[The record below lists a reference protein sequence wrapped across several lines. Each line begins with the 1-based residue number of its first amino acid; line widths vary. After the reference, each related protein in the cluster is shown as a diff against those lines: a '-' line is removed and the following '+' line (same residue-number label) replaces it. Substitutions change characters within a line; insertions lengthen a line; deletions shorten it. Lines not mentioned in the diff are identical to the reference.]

1 MRVQVPVNWP
11 LGTGFDFRGVIE
23 LESRN
28 AFVFETRD
36 NTHRLQSKLMP
47 LSEVNPDN
55 MPPGIVAQASEEV
68 ELLEAAGAVYDRE
81 RFLAGEVSPVF
92 FGSALTN
99 YGVEE
104 FLRGF
109 LKLCPTPRDRMG
121 ETGFVPASRPEF
133 SGFVFKIQAN
143 LDPRHRVRVA
153 FVRVPAA
160 FVKDGQ
166 CCLAPI

>member
-1 MRVQVPVNWP
+1 MPSFDIVSKVNP
-11 LGTGFDFRGVIE
+11 MELDNAINQAKKELASRFDFRGVIE

-109 LKLCPTPRDRMG
+109 LRLL
-121 ETGFVPASRPEF
+121 
-133 SGFVFKIQAN
+133 I
-143 LDPRHRVRVA
+143 
-153 FVRVPAA
+153 
-160 FVKDGQ
+160 
-166 CCLAPI
+166 